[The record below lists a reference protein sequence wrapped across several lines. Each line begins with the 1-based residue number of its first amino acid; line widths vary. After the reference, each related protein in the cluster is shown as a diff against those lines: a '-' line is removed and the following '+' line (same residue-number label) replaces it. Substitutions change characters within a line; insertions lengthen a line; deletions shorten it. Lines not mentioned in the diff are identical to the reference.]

1 MFIKCGA
8 VMVLAG
14 TFLFIM
20 NYYNYR
26 MLAKEE
32 KERKAKEEDLKS
44 VRTENEGRNN
54 WSKETAQDGPELE
67 PLREEQ
73 EGLKKEANGTN
84 EL

>member
-1 MFIKCGA
+1 
-8 VMVLAG
+8 MVLAG

-32 KERKAKEEDLKS
+32 KKRKEKEEDTKPL
-44 VRTENEGRNN
+44 RTENEGRNN
-54 WSKETAQDGPELE
+54 WNKEHVQEGPELE

-73 EGLKKEANGTN
+73 EGLKKEVNGTN
-84 EL
+84 EV

>member
-1 MFIKCGA
+1 
-8 VMVLAG
+8 MVLAG

-32 KERKAKEEDLKS
+32 KERKAKEEDPKT
-44 VRTENEGRNN
+44 VRTENEGRNT
-54 WSKETAQDGPELE
+54 WTKETTRDGPELE

-73 EGLKKEANGTN
+73 EGPKKEVNGII
-84 EL
+84 EV